1 MEEWLGGN
9 VMDSQGQS
17 TTVIHFFF
25 FFLSSLKIRFKT

>member
-9 VMDSQGQS
+9 VMDSQGQP

-25 FFLSSLKIRFKT
+25 FFKFTQS